1 MKQGAADVV
10 KASQSILNFLA
21 RNLNVRNQDITIVRR
36 EVTGLLIPHGEAI
49 QLLPGTEV
57 LVTQEL
63 GGSFTLNVNGNL
75 VRIDGKDAPAIG
87 KEIPV
92 MPIDQHLNSCTDID
106 EKILWDQLK
115 TCYDPEIPVNIV
127 DLGLIYSL
135 TMTRQESGGYHVG
148 VQMTLTAPGCGMGPV
163 LTKDVEDKIRA
174 VPWVDAVDVVLI
186 FDPPWHSDLM
196 SEAAKLQLGML

>member
-1 MKQGAADVV
+1 MMRDH
-10 KASQSILNFLA
+10 
-21 RNLNVRNQDITIVRR
+21 DITIVKR
-36 EVTGLLIPHGEAI
+36 ELVGLLIPHGEQV

-57 LVTQEL
+57 LVTQSL

-75 VRIDGKDAPAIG
+75 VRIDAKDAEAIG
-87 KEIPV
+87 KEIPAS
-92 MPIDQHLNSCTDID
+92 PIDQYLGNRAIPD
-106 EKILWDQLK
+106 EKILWEQLK

-135 TMTRQESGGYHVG
+135 TMTQQESGGYHVG

-163 LTKDVEDKIRA
+163 LTKDIEDKIRA
-174 VPWVDAVDVVLI
+174 VPWVTAVDVVLV
-186 FDPPWHSDLM
+186 FDPPWYSDMM